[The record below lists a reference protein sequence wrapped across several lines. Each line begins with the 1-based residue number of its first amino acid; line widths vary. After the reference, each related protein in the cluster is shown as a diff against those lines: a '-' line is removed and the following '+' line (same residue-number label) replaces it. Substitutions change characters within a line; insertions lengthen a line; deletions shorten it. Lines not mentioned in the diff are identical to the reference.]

1 MCFKASKRGVFQMKG
16 NNWGKERMPKISV
29 IMPVYNTNAAY
40 LKEAI
45 ESVLHQTYQNFELLL
60 IDNGS
65 KPFIKEVIKGYSDKR
80 LKYIRLEQNQGI
92 AVARNVGIEQ
102 AKGEY
107 IALLDSDDVAL
118 PERFEK
124 QVQYLES
131 HSKIGCLGTMVEI
144 IGDDALNAGFQK
156 VREHAEIEKFLI
168 FIGSAFCNS
177 SVMIRKSVL
186 RKNHIL
192 YKPENVPAEDYG
204 LYVDLIGKTQF
215 ACLSDVLV
223 QYRYH
228 QTNIS
233 HTNKQEQLEKAAQIQ
248 KQALMKY
255 LVDFKA
261 NEIDLLQRFLT
272 NQSLSAEELPRLF
285 ELMNRLIDDLRAKN
299 WSDDEIRHIFKKKAK
314 KLYYHTRSLKGQWIL
329 LQKSS
334 FNQFFE
340 LPLYWRFL
348 CFITRGVFK

>member
-1 MCFKASKRGVFQMKG
+1 MNGDNS
-16 NNWGKERMPKISV
+16 GKKRMPKISV

-45 ESVLHQTYQNFELLL
+45 ESVLHQTYQNFELLVT
-60 IDNGS
+60 DDAS
-65 KPFIKEVIKGYSDKR
+65 EPFVKEVTEGYSDKR
-80 LKYIRLEQNQGI
+80 IKYIRLERKQGI

-107 IALLDSDDVAL
+107 IALLDSDDIAL
-118 PERFEK
+118 SERFEK

-131 HSKIGCLGTMVEI
+131 HSKIGCLGTMVDI
-144 IGDDALNAGFQK
+144 IGDDAVNAGFQK

-168 FIGSAFCNS
+168 FIGCAFCNS

-215 ACLSDVLV
+215 ACLSDVLG

-228 QTNIS
+228 QANIS
-233 HTNKQEQLEKAAQIQ
+233 HTRKEEQLEKGARIQ

-255 LVDFKA
+255 LADFKA
-261 NEIDLLQRFLT
+261 AEIDLLLRFLT
-272 NQSLSAEELPRLF
+272 NQSLSVQELPRLIK
-285 ELMNRLIDDLRAKN
+285 LMNRLVDDLRAKN
-299 WSDDEIRHIFKKKAK
+299 WSDNEIRHVFKKKAK
-314 KLYYHTRSLKGQWIL
+314 KLYYHTRSLKGQRIL

>member
-1 MCFKASKRGVFQMKG
+1 MNG
-16 NNWGKERMPKISV
+16 NNSGKKRMPKISV

-45 ESVLHQTYQNFELLL
+45 ESVLHQTYQNFELLVT
-60 IDNGS
+60 DDAS
-65 KPFIKEVIKGYSDKR
+65 EPFVKEVTEGYSDKR
-80 LKYIRLEQNQGI
+80 IKYIRLERNQGI

-102 AKGEY
+102 AKGAY
-107 IALLDSDDVAL
+107 IALLDSDDIAL
-118 PERFEK
+118 LERFEK

-131 HSKIGCLGTMVEI
+131 HSKIGCLGTMVDI
-144 IGDDALNAGFQK
+144 IGDDAVNAGFQK

-168 FIGSAFCNS
+168 FIGCAFCNS

-215 ACLSDVLV
+215 ACLSDVLG

-228 QTNIS
+228 QANIS
-233 HTNKQEQLEKAAQIQ
+233 HTRKEEQLEKGARIQ

-255 LVDFKA
+255 LADFKA
-261 NEIDLLQRFLT
+261 TEIDLLLRFLT
-272 NQSLSAEELPRLF
+272 NQSLSVQELPRLF
-285 ELMNRLIDDLRAKN
+285 KLMNRLVDDLRAKN
-299 WSDDEIRHIFKKKAK
+299 WADNEIRHIFKKKAK
-314 KLYYHTRSLKGQWIL
+314 KLYYHTRSLKGQRIL

-348 CFITRGVFK
+348 CFVTRGVFK

>member
-1 MCFKASKRGVFQMKG
+1 MNG
-16 NNWGKERMPKISV
+16 NNSGKKRMPKISV

-45 ESVLHQTYQNFELLL
+45 ESVLHQTYQNFELLVT
-60 IDNGS
+60 DDAS
-65 KPFIKEVIKGYSDKR
+65 EPFVKEVTEGYSDKR
-80 LKYIRLEQNQGI
+80 IKYIRLERKQGI

-102 AKGEY
+102 AKGDY
-107 IALLDSDDVAL
+107 IALLDSDDIAF

-131 HSKIGCLGTMVEI
+131 HSKIGCLGTMVDI
-144 IGDDALNAGFQK
+144 IGDDAVNAGFQK

-168 FIGSAFCNS
+168 FIGCAFCNS

-215 ACLSDVLV
+215 ACLSDVLG

-228 QTNIS
+228 QANIS
-233 HTNKQEQLEKAAQIQ
+233 HTRKEEQLEKGARIQ

-255 LVDFKA
+255 LADFKA
-261 NEIDLLQRFLT
+261 TEIDLLLRFLT
-272 NQSLSAEELPRLF
+272 NQSLSVQELPRLF
-285 ELMNRLIDDLRAKN
+285 KLMNRLVDDLRAKN
-299 WSDDEIRHIFKKKAK
+299 WSDNEIRHIFKKKAK
-314 KLYYHTRSLKGQWIL
+314 KLYYHTHSLKGQRML

-348 CFITRGVFK
+348 CFVTRGVFK